1 MDIQR
6 LAACRHE
13 PGKVG
18 PFVFGKYMSMK
29 DIHKGI
35 GSYASER
42 LHPASYLPLTD
53 SNSVQGG
60 SLGGASAQ
68 DA

>member
-1 MDIQR
+1 
-6 LAACRHE
+6 
-13 PGKVG
+13 
-18 PFVFGKYMSMK
+18 MSVK
-29 DIHKGI
+29 DIHKGN